1 MSLATPAATPEVSV
15 LVPAKDEVENLPE
28 FVRQA
33 RDALLPLPYAAEV
46 VVIDDGSRDGT
57 AEALRELAAKHAFV
71 RVITHRSQRGIADA
85 LRSGADAARGRVL
98 VFYPADLQYSPA
110 DIPGLVAPILDGEA
124 DIVTGTKQGHY
135 DRRFVSWVYNALCR
149 WMFGVRV
156 TDLNSVKAYRRE
168 VVDGLPTR
176 PDWHRFM
183 VVIAAAQGFR
193 LREHP
198 VSLQPRRAGRSKF
211 GIGRIPVGVLDLV
224 SVWFQLRFGRKP
236 MLFFGVTGAAL
247 ICLGG
252 AVGAYALVERYVF
265 DHGNRAFLYL
275 VLLLVIAGLP
285 WSNTY
290 RSTNAYAPTAPPRQM
305 SAAPVTPKNSI
316 GLRPNLSW
324 NHTDTKSST
333 PTGMRPMPNF
343 DRPARRGWSETGCS
357 RSRKPCA
364 AAMTTMKRCQSGRV
378 GRPSTTSRR
387 YAFTEF
393 RSVTRT
399 PNSQRHSAL

>member
-1 MSLATPAATPEVSV
+1 MCFFFFFSSRRRHT
-15 LVPAKDEVENLPE
+15 
-28 FVRQA
+28 RC
-33 RDALLPLPYAAEV
+33 
-46 VVIDDGSRDGT
+46 SRDWSSDVCSSDLVLQVG
-57 AEALRELAAKHAFV
+57 
-71 RVITHRSQRGIADA
+71 GIADA

-149 WMFGVRV
+149 WLFGVRV

-193 LREHP
+193 LREHA

-275 VLLLVIAGLP
+275 VLLLVIAGIALFGFGFVGEMVAEM
-285 WSNTY
+285 
-290 RSTNAYAPTAPPRQM
+290 REELRELLRRQQDH
-305 SAAPVTPKNSI
+305 
-316 GLRPNLSW
+316 R
-324 NHTDTKSST
+324 
-333 PTGMRPMPNF
+333 
-343 DRPARRGWSETGCS
+343 DR
-357 RSRKPCA
+357 
-364 AAMTTMKRCQSGRV
+364 
-378 GRPSTTSRR
+378 
-387 YAFTEF
+387 
-393 RSVTRT
+393 
-399 PNSQRHSAL
+399 